1 MRTGQGVLRPLI
13 VGANGLVGRALLA
26 EYTRAGQAPFGTT
39 RRPGPIAGDILYLD
53 LADDQMRLTL
63 PAGVGVVFLAAAM
76 ANYTACEV
84 NPLAY
89 RVNVPNTVRLAR
101 QVWEQGARFI
111 FISSNTVFGGDRPFC
126 HEDDT
131 RSPSIAYSRHK
142 AEAEER
148 LDTLAR
154 EMHAVERLTIVR
166 LTKVLTT
173 SVPPL
178 PEWFARLEA
187 GDRIRPFA
195 DLSFA
200 PISLA
205 RTVGAL
211 RQIGNAGL
219 SGVFHLSGA
228 ANVSYVDFAR
238 CLVATMGLA
247 ADLVVP
253 TTAQAAGVKLGWSPR
268 YSGIGMARTTRL
280 LGIEPEALESVVAQ
294 LVSERRDSG
303 RAVRRGP

>member
-1 MRTGQGVLRPLI
+1 MTTGRDSARPLV
-13 VGANGLVGRALLA
+13 VGANGLVGAALLT
-26 EYTRAGQAPFGTT
+26 EYARAGQAPYGTT
-39 RRPGPIAGDILYLD
+39 RRRGTVAGDILHLD

-76 ANYTACEV
+76 ADYTACEV
-84 NPLAY
+84 DPLVY
-89 RVNVPNTVRLAR
+89 RVNVPNTVRLAG
-101 QVWEQGARFI
+101 QVWEQGGRFI

-126 HEDDT
+126 HEDDAI
-131 RSPSIAYSRHK
+131 SPSIAYSRHK

-148 LDTLAR
+148 LKALAR
-154 EMHAVERLTIVR
+154 AMHAVERLTIVR

-211 RQIGNAGL
+211 RQIGDSALPGI
-219 SGVFHLSGA
+219 FHLSGGN
-228 ANVSYVDFAR
+228 NVSYVEFAR

-247 ADLVVP
+247 EHLVVP

-280 LGIEPEALESVVAQ
+280 LGIEPEPLETVVAQ
-294 LVSERRDSG
+294 LVAERRDNS
-303 RAVRRGP
+303 RTLRRGP